1 MTETVSHT
9 FKRELD
15 HVDDR
20 DTMDALSR
28 VINGSVDNSVYVC
41 LTLTLVSTVLW
52 HPVYGLCCRQAVVFF
67 QCLVGH
73 SGPM

>member
-28 VINGSVDNSVYVC
+28 VINGSVDNSVYV
-41 LTLTLVSTVLW
+41 
-52 HPVYGLCCRQAVVFF
+52 F
-67 QCLVGH
+67 H
-73 SGPM
+73 SLYFCK